1 MSDKPKYQHEL
12 AERLAGLTRTLS
24 LDLPE
29 LPERED
35 DDEPEELVAVLPP
48 ALLFIRAFW
57 ETMCREWRG
66 IDRLRLNKYY
76 YLMKQFMK
84 AGAELI
90 QKAEFDQ
97 DFTCL
102 YFSVLLEFPLNVNND
117 KISAGLKIH
126 FIENYVDALRELG
139 EMFEADLT
147 LILLSPFFEPLASA
161 NDRIILKTLRETF
174 EAMLTKHVELETITE
189 KHHDEQDENEDAEE
203 GEEEV
208 ENSDVFDFGSVA
220 GTLFQIGADPEVR
233 SANRKVLY
241 ALSELFK
248 PFASED
254 DCMDG
259 DCCGDSGCDEEA
271 GCCAHGDESCE
282 EESCEDDGDESC
294 DEEDEEDEESDA

>member
-29 LPERED
+29 LPEAD

-161 NDRIILKTLRETF
+161 NDRIILKSLRETF
-174 EAMLTKHVELETITE
+174 EAMLTKHVELETISE
-189 KHHDEQDENEDAEE
+189 KHHDEQDENKEADD
-203 GEEEV
+203 EEEV

-254 DCMDG
+254 DCMEG
-259 DCCGDSGCDEEA
+259 GCCDNET
-271 GCCAHGDESCE
+271 GCCAHDD
-282 EESCEDDGDESC
+282 ESCEDDCEDEESC
-294 DEEDEEDEESDA
+294 DEEDEESDA